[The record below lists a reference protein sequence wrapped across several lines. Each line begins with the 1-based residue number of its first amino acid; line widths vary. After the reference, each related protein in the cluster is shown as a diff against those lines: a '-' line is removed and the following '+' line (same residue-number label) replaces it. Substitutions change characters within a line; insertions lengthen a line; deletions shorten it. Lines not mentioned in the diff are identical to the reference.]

1 MSLDILL
8 WLLPI
13 AAVLAGAS
21 FLSLRSYNRF
31 TARARGAVTTALPR
45 DAGPSPLDALFD
57 PLEAA
62 HPGQQ
67 GLFNL
72 PDGRDAFAV
81 RALAARQAGRSIDI
95 ITYIWSTDMTGW
107 LMIAELIAAA
117 DRGVRV
123 RLLLDDV
130 NVQGLDP
137 VFLGLNQHPNV
148 HVRLF
153 NPIRS
158 RGNRIRRAVEF
169 ILGLSRF
176 NRRIHSKVWI
186 TDGRLAV
193 LGGRNVGDV
202 YFGAV
207 QDGRHAAKDADV
219 ALVGSMVAEIETV
232 FDTWWNLGLSLPI
245 VTLWPKFRI
254 SMRAYRRR
262 IIRRSAS
269 PAAEAYLGDVL
280 GTDDLHRLVASRLR
294 WTDRV
299 EVISDPPE
307 KAYGK
312 RATPW
317 LSNRIGDLLREAKA
331 EVRLATPYFVPG
343 WPGLNLLADL
353 RKRGVAV
360 TLLTNSLATTDHSP
374 VHGAYT
380 FYRRP
385 LLDMGV
391 RLYELAP
398 PPGSHPHRNFLHS
411 KVFLFDDRLAL
422 IGSAN
427 FDLRSANINIELGL
441 VFEEP
446 GLMAELLE
454 RFRQETAPDAA
465 YEVIE
470 TAGRLNWRQGHDGT
484 AVVLATEP
492 GASLRRQLIAG
503 LMRRL
508 PHAFL

>member
-1 MSLDILL
+1 MSLSLLL
-8 WLLPI
+8 WALPV
-13 AAVLAGAS
+13 AALLAGAS

-31 TARARGAVTTALPR
+31 TAKARGAVSTAMPR
-45 DAGPSPLDALFD
+45 SAGPSVLDGLFD
-57 PLEAA
+57 PLELA

-72 PDGRDAFAV
+72 AEGRDAFAV

-107 LMIAELIAAA
+107 LMINELVGAA

-123 RLLLDDV
+123 RVLLDDV

-137 VFLGLNQHPNV
+137 VFLGLNQHPKIE
-148 HVRLF
+148 VRLF

-169 ILGLSRF
+169 VLGLSRF

-186 TDGRLAV
+186 TDGRMAV

-207 QDGRHAAKDADV
+207 QDGRHAAEDADV
-219 ALVGSMVAEIETV
+219 ALVGPKVAEVGAV
-232 FDTWWNLGLSLPI
+232 FDSYWNLGLSLPI

-262 IIRRSAS
+262 IARRCGS
-269 PAAEAYLGDVL
+269 PAAAGYLAEVMARQDPQ
-280 GTDDLHRLVASRLR
+280 DLLARRLR

-307 KAYGK
+307 KAFGK

-317 LSNRIGDLLREAKA
+317 LSHRIGGLLREAKQ
-331 EVRLATPYFVPG
+331 EVRLVTPYFVPG
-343 WPGLNLLADL
+343 RPGLDLLAEL
-353 RKRGVAV
+353 RGRGVAV

-398 PPGSHPHRNFLHS
+398 RPGPHRTFLHS
-411 KVFLFDDRLAL
+411 KVFLFDDRQAL

-441 VFEEP
+441 LFEEP
-446 GLMAELLE
+446 ALMAELLD
-454 RFRQETAPDAA
+454 RFRQETAPEAA
-465 YEVIE
+465 YEITE
-470 TAGRLNWRQGHDGT
+470 KKGRLSWRQVREGAEIVQT
-484 AVVLATEP
+484 AEP
-492 GASLRRQLIAG
+492 GASLRRLLIAG
-503 LMRRL
+503 VMRRL